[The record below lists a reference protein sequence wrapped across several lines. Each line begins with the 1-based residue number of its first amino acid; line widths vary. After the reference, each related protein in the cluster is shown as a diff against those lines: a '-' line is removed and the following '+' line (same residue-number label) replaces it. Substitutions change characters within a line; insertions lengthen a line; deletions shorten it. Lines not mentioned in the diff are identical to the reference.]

1 MSLLRRMPIVPDK
14 HIPEVWSM
22 TKKYWR
28 DVEQVI
34 PGCYDSFGEWIP
46 THRAVVGKEF
56 IEESLGQF
64 II

>member
-1 MSLLRRMPIVPDK
+1 MPDK